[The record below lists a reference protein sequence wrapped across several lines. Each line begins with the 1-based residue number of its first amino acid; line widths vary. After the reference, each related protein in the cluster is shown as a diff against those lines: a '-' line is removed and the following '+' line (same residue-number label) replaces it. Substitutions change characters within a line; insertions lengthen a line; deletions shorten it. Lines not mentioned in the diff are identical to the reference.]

1 VPVELIFREGP
12 NDLFVIRVA
21 GNGLG
26 TGVLGSLK
34 YAVDHLGKS
43 SKLVVVLGHSGCGA
57 LTASVD
63 VFLSPSDYLSIVG
76 KPSLRNI
83 LDGLLVV
90 VLASAKTMLRVFGPN
105 IESYPGYRRAL
116 IERSII
122 TNAALAAHT
131 IQQEL
136 GTSDPTGLRAVYGI
150 YLLETRKVWAPH
162 LGEINGM
169 GLAAPP
175 RDPAGFIE
183 LGDAIVQSNR
193 IASLIKTKE

>member
-1 VPVELIFREGP
+1 
-12 NDLFVIRVA
+12 
-21 GNGLG
+21 
-26 TGVLGSLK
+26 
-34 YAVDHLGKS
+34 
-43 SKLVVVLGHSGCGA
+43 
-57 LTASVD
+57 
-63 VFLSPSDYLSIVG
+63 
-76 KPSLRNI
+76 
-83 LDGLLVV
+83 
-90 VLASAKTMLRVFGPN
+90 VLACAKTMLRVFGPN
-105 IESYPGYRRAL
+105 IENCPGYRRAL
-116 IERSII
+116 IETSII

-150 YLLETRKVWAPH
+150 YLLETREIWAPRP
-162 LGEINGM
+162 GEIKGI